1 MPRILYGPNEV
12 GGTIYIPEFSGLTD
26 TLKITYNT
34 RTLVDPDI
42 LSGTVEYQNKIH
54 QCFANKLYAEGG
66 FLYFMMIYVPRK
78 EYTTV
83 LTVDWHPSTKDIL
96 VLNGTKLTIES
107 VVVDGEPTKDHRYR
121 RSNAKITLF
130 LSKEAVEYLQTE
142 IPQLRPSAAINGRTP
157 SILHR

>member
-12 GGTIYIPEFSGLTD
+12 IDDTIYIPEFSSLTD

-66 FLYFMMIYVPRK
+66 ILYFMMIYVPRK

-83 LTVDWHPSTKDIL
+83 LTIDWHPSTEDKL

-121 RSNAKITLF
+121 RSKAHITLS
-130 LSKEAVEYLQTE
+130 LSKEAAKYLQPM
-142 IPQLRPSAAINGRTP
+142 IPHLRTP
-157 SILHR
+157 I